1 MPPHS
6 ANVRV
11 YDIEVG
17 LTSYF
22 LEKKHNTKATTTKKD
37 ADLPT
42 SKSIFRGVHP
52 IRTAELCLMVLVHFR
67 YANQIPDT
75 G

>member
-6 ANVRV
+6 AKVRV
-11 YDIEVG
+11 YDIKVG

-22 LEKKHNTKATTTKKD
+22 LEKKNTTQKQQQKKD